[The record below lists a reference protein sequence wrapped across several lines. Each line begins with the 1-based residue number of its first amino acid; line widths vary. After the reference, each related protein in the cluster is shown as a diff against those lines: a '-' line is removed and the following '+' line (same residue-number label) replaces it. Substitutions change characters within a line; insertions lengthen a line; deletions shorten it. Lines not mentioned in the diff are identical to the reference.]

1 MFEFAHKN
9 WLYALAL
16 LVVYI
21 VIYIYIAIR
30 QKLNLTKFA
39 NPILHGYILPDV
51 SAWRSGFKF
60 TIYVVGLF
68 LLIISVA
75 DPLWGSKQQEVK
87 RSGIDLIIAVDVSNS
102 MLAQDI
108 KPNRLMAAQ
117 RALFQLIDKL
127 NGDRLGL
134 VVFGGQAYTQL
145 PITTDYAA
153 VKLAI
158 DNMNTGMVPT
168 QGTAIGAAI
177 DRAVE
182 GFDKKSKNKKA
193 IIVITDGENHEDDA
207 LKAASNANDEGIVVH
222 TIGMGSA
229 EGAPIP
235 VSGNTFKKD
244 KEGNTVITKLNAQAL
259 TEIAAEGKGL
269 FVRASTSQV
278 GLNQLYAEI
287 NKLQK
292 TDYDS
297 KEFSDYEHQYM
308 YALIPA
314 FLLLL
319 LELLLNNKRSNFW
332 RTILKY

>member
-1 MFEFAHKN
+1 MFQFAHSI
-9 WLYALAL
+9 WLYALAFIAVYI
-16 LVVYI
+16 VVYI
-21 VIYIYIAIR
+21 YVIIT
-30 QKLNLTKFA
+30 QKRNLATFA
-39 NPILHGYILPDV
+39 NPSLHQYIVPQV
-51 SAWRSGFKF
+51 NAWRSAFKF
-60 TIYVVGLF
+60 TLYIIGASF
-68 LLIISVA
+68 LILAVA

-87 RSGIDLIIAVDVSNS
+87 RSGIDLVIAVDVSNS

-108 KPNRLMAAQ
+108 KPNRLMASQ

-153 VKLAI
+153 AKLAI
-158 DNMNTGMVPT
+158 DNMSTGMVPT

-177 DRAVE
+177 ERAVE

-207 LKAASNANDEGIVVH
+207 LKAAAAAQDEGIIVH

-235 VSGNTFKKD
+235 ISAKDFKKD
-244 KEGNTVITKLNAQAL
+244 KDGKVVITKLNADAL
-259 TEIAAEGKGL
+259 TQIAAEGKGM

-278 GLNQLYAEI
+278 GLNQLYDEI

-292 TDYDS
+292 TDYGS

-308 YALIPA
+308 YALFPA

-319 LELLLNNKRSNFW
+319 LELILNNKRSNFW
-332 RTILKY
+332 RKILKY

>member
-9 WLYALAL
+9 WLYAIAL
-16 LVVYI
+16 LFVYI
-21 VIYIYIAIR
+21 VVYIYIAIR
-30 QKLNLTKFA
+30 QKRNLAQFA
-39 NPILHGYILPDV
+39 NPALHGYILPNV

-60 TIYVVGLF
+60 MVYAIGVLF
-68 LLIISVA
+68 LILTVA

-87 RSGIDLIIAVDVSNS
+87 RSGIDLVIAVDVSNS

-153 VKLAI
+153 AKLAI
-158 DNMNTGMVPT
+158 DNMSTGMVPT

-207 LKAASNANDEGIVVH
+207 LKAAANAKEEGIVVH
-222 TIGMGSA
+222 TIGMGSL

-235 VSGNTFKKD
+235 ISANDFKKD
-244 KEGNTVITKLNAQAL
+244 KEGKVVITKLNAQAL

-319 LELLLNNKRSNFW
+319 LEVLLNNKRSNFW

>member
-1 MFEFAHKN
+1 MFQFAHIN
-9 WLYALAL
+9 WLYALA
-16 LVVYI
+16 VVAVYI
-21 VIYIYIAIR
+21 VVFIYFLVR
-30 QKLNLTKFA
+30 QQRNLKLFA
-39 NPILHGYILPDV
+39 NPTLHQYLMPNV
-51 SAWRSGFKF
+51 NAWRSGFKF
-60 TIYVVGLF
+60 MVYAVALLF
-68 LLIISVA
+68 LILTVA

-87 RSGIDLIIAVDVSNS
+87 RSGIDLVIAVDVSNS

-117 RALFQLIDKL
+117 RALFQLIEKL

-153 VKLAI
+153 AKLAI
-158 DNMNTGMVPT
+158 DNMSTGMVPT

-177 DRAVE
+177 ERSME
-182 GFDKKSKNKKA
+182 SFDEKSKNKKA

-207 LKAASNANDEGIVVH
+207 LQAAAAAHDKGIIVH
-222 TIGMGSA
+222 TIGMGST

-235 VSGNTFKKD
+235 ISANDFKKD
-244 KEGNTVITKLNAQAL
+244 KEGKTVITKLNAEAL
-259 TEIAAEGKGL
+259 TQIAAEGKGL
-269 FVRASTSQV
+269 FVRASNSQV
-278 GLNQLYAEI
+278 GLNQLYDEI

-314 FLLLL
+314 FLLLIV
-319 LELLLNNKRSNFW
+319 ELLLSNKRSNFW
-332 RTILKY
+332 RNLLKY